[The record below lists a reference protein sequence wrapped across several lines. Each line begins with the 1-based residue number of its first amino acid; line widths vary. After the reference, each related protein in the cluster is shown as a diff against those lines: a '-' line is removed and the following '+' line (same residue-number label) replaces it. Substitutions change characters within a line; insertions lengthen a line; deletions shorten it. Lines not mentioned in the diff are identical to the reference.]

1 MLNWLKR
8 VTYYMN
14 CSVTLESTFFS
25 VRKTRSYGEETSCQ
39 AWGGTEGVTFWSQK
53 RTKKFSQWSRWS
65 RWDAKKVSG
74 SRREGK
80 IREMLMPFVF
90 LLKLI
95 VLLLAYML
103 LFILLIITKVVVM
116 INFIYNES
124 GSRYKNQK
132 CRDLTIFTK
141 KFNST
146 EHENVNKQQLV
157 TKLGTL
163 NH

>member
-1 MLNWLKR
+1 
-8 VTYYMN
+8 
-14 CSVTLESTFFS
+14 
-25 VRKTRSYGEETSCQ
+25 
-39 AWGGTEGVTFWSQK
+39 
-53 RTKKFSQWSRWS
+53 
-65 RWDAKKVSG
+65 
-74 SRREGK
+74 
-80 IREMLMPFVF
+80 MPFVF

-132 CRDLTIFTK
+132 CRDLTGSRYKNQKCRDLTIFTK